1 MTDSQPK
8 RPNPIRRLYEWVLG
22 WADTPYGVLAMVL
35 VSFGDSSCFPLPPD
49 PLLMALVLGNRKKA
63 WKFAAYCT
71 VASVAGAALGYV
83 IGSSFWHAAE
93 SVFIPTLFKCH
104 HFLEVGN
111 RYADNAFLAVFT
123 AAFTPIPFKVFT
135 ISAGVYSDLV
145 DFGTLIGASVV
156 GRGARFFLV
165 AGLLFFFGP
174 PMRRFIEKHLEWLT
188 LTFTV
193 LLVGGIVIIK
203 GAGPHTSRDGLCAQ
217 GKVLS
222 KTHCACVSSDEN
234 EVDRPSLR
242 APSASS
248 KVPPGT
254 TLPETPKVAPTPKP
268 TEK

>member
-1 MTDSQPK
+1 MSDAATAS
-8 RPNPIRRLYEWVLG
+8 RNPIRRLYEWVLG

-71 VASVAGAALGYV
+71 VASVAGAAVGYV
-83 IGSSFWHAAE
+83 IGHNFWQVAE

-145 DFGTLIGASVV
+145 SFGTLIGASVV

-188 LTFTV
+188 LAFTT

-203 GAGPHTSRDGLCAQ
+203 SAGPHHSRDSLCPD
-217 GKVLS
+217 GKVVA
-222 KTHCACVSSDEN
+222 TTRCACVLPIEN
-234 EVDRPSLR
+234 ELNKPQLR
-242 APSASS
+242 APGANAA
-248 KVPPGT
+248 VPPGT
-254 TLPETPKVAPTPKP
+254 TVPGTPAAPTAP
-268 TEK
+268 TTP